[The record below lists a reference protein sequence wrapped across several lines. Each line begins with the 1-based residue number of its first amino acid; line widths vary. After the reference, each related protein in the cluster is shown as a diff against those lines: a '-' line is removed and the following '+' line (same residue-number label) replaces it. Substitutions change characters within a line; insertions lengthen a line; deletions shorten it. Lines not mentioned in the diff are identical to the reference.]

1 MFMKTGL
8 RLFLDLDGV
17 LADFDTGV
25 RRATGKTPSELG
37 DRMMWPI
44 LARTPGF
51 YENLPWMTD
60 GRTLWEFS
68 KSLNPVIVTGIPF
81 GKWAEPQKRAW
92 CARELGVT
100 VPVICCLSREK
111 GHHAAA
117 LLEPGETM
125 VLVDDRLKVQAAWE
139 DAGGKFLL
147 HTSAADSIAALKDLG
162 FA

>member
-1 MFMKTGL
+1 MKQTY

-17 LADFDTGV
+17 LADFDEGV
-25 RRATGKTPSELG
+25 QKAMGKRPHEMN
-37 DRMMWPI
+37 DRQMWPV

-51 YENLPWMTD
+51 YEYLPWMPD
-60 GRTLWEFS
+60 GRALWEFS
-68 KSLNPVIVTGIPF
+68 RAHRPVIVTGVPL

-92 CARELGVT
+92 CARELGAD

-111 GHHAAA
+111 GRRAAEA
-117 LLEPGETM
+117 LEPGEIM

-147 HTSAADSIAALKDLG
+147 HTSAEASIAALRELG